1 MADRG
6 NSNGARPRPSCTCRF
21 EEGVGEKDLDVWNP
35 MREDFKNVSFN
46 CYNRGPGARLPMW
59 AQPANSC
66 MAENGIPDRTAN
78 SRIVKSM
85 QVFVNCIPQEMTEE
99 AMKKLFSQSGDVLYV
114 KKIWKKHGPF
124 RTAYGFVVFS
134 KLSEAMDAIRRF
146 NHFQIGSFT
155 LQVSFYREN
164 DTYNKRQEESF
175 IFEDETMKASIASSG
190 TLGKLVEEYGAE
202 VELKTAVQ
210 MAAATPAVRNIPGIS
225 LDDLGLQ
232 FVPHKE
238 AIQCMVTEWQNP
250 GHFYVQQLTSGT
262 ETGLR
267 ELLALCQGP
276 DGVGGPPARPGYR
289 PWKGDVCA
297 ALFSQDQVWYRV
309 VVSEVDEARGCILAY
324 FLDYGSWEEV
334 AFENVRPPPEAFRK
348 HPPYTLQ
355 CSLTAVRPRSGGWG
369 DDVLQLRVSLLN
381 QTCVLRVEE
390 YDEPTRTYMVDLD
403 MPITGRSLRESLL
416 EEGICVAESVT
427 NYSAAPS
434 APLEGIGPGQDA
446 GPTADAGAVGE
457 DEEASGVGAGVSS
470 GMELERGVAARLP
483 CVGESFNVVVGDLVN
498 PGLFYCQRTEFAE
511 ELVKV
516 MAMVA
521 CLGSEPEPPR
531 VSPCVGQVVSAQYS
545 GDNVWYRA
553 MILDVPSEDTVKV
566 CYMDFGNCE
575 SLKVSRLR
583 AIPHALLKLPA
594 QALRCCLSGVRPV
607 CDAWSVEST
616 GLLAGLV
623 SGEILRARV
632 VARDAHTSTLEVK
645 LGPAEDPECDF
656 SELLVKHGVAA
667 PTSPAPDEISPPPST
682 AHFASSPTFAGS
694 MEFPVGAQFSVMVT
708 DVQHPGHFYCI
719 RLVDNEIQALQEV
732 LVEVASYCD
741 RTKPQPDFH
750 PKPGQLCCA
759 RYSSNGSWYRA
770 RVLACVGELVRVE
783 YPDFGNSEEVGVQD
797 LRPLDGDGHLLRCP
811 FMAFRCSLAGGHRH
825 RTPASVLPVDS
836 DSWSPESTEA
846 LLNLVSDRCLRATV
860 MAPRCG
866 DSVPVDLQDTPA
878 AQQENS
884 SQAAPDAYRSV
895 AHQLALVGLATL
907 AVGPGD
913 VPEDRESTVRV
924 CGVRCGSNS
933 VSDGSSVE
941 TITTLDDRLPGVPPT
956 DACNRQLPGAV
967 AEVHLVGA
975 AVALALGE
983 WKSRGADDPSVE
995 APVVPEEFVVN
1006 DPPTLLQG
1014 VLSEILTEVTEAVN
1028 MLELLVEA
1036 KRKLERVVKLIQRA
1050 LDEEAH
1056 E

>member
-1 MADRG
+1 MADQG
-6 NSNGARPRPSCTCRF
+6 KHSGARPGRSFACRF
-21 EEGVGEKDLDVWNP
+21 EEEVGEKDLDVWNP

-46 CYNRGPGARLPMW
+46 SYNRGPGARLPMW

-78 SRIVKSM
+78 SSTVKSM
-85 QVFVNCIPQEMTEE
+85 QIFVNCLPQEMTEE

-114 KKIWKKHGPF
+114 KKILKKHGPF
-124 RTAYGFVVFS
+124 HTACGFVVFS

-146 NHFQIGSFT
+146 NRFQIGSFT
-155 LQVSFYREN
+155 LQVSFSREN
-164 DTYNKRQEESF
+164 DTCKKQQEESF
-175 IFEDETMKASIASSG
+175 LLEDETMKASNASSG
-190 TLGKLVEEYGAE
+190 TVGKSEVYGAQ
-202 VELKTAVQ
+202 VEPKTAVQ
-210 MAAATPAVRNIPGIS
+210 MAAATPAVQSIPGIS

-232 FVPHKE
+232 FVPHGE

-250 GHFYVQQLTSGT
+250 GRFYVQQLTSGT

-276 DGVGGPPARPGYR
+276 DGVGGPPTRPGYR

-334 AFENVRPPPEAFRK
+334 AFENVRPPPEEFRK

-355 CSLTAVRPRSGGWG
+355 CSLTAVRPRSGGWS
-369 DDVLQLRVSLLN
+369 DDVLQLRVLLLN
-381 QTCVLRVEE
+381 QTLVLRVEE
-390 YDEPTRTYMVDLD
+390 YDEATRTYMVDLE

-427 NYSAAPS
+427 SCSAAPS

-446 GPTADAGAVGE
+446 GPTADTGAVGE
-457 DEEASGVGAGVSS
+457 DEKASGVGADVSS
-470 GMELERGVAARLP
+470 GVELERGASARLP

-511 ELVKV
+511 ELAKV

-521 CLGSEPEPPR
+521 CLGSEPEPPK
-531 VSPCVGQVVSAQYS
+531 VSPCVGQVVSAQYL
-545 GDNVWYRA
+545 G
-553 MILDVPSEDTVKV
+553 I
-566 CYMDFGNCE
+566 
-575 SLKVSRLR
+575 
-583 AIPHALLKLPA
+583 
-594 QALRCCLSGVRPV
+594 RPV
-607 CDAWSVEST
+607 CDAWSVEAT
-616 GLLAGLV
+616 GLLVGLV

-632 VARDAHTSTLEVK
+632 VARDARTSTLEVK
-645 LGPAEDPECDF
+645 LGLAEDPVCDF
-656 SELLVKHGVAA
+656 SELLVRHGVAA
-667 PTSPAPDEISPPPST
+667 LAAPDEISPPPSA
-682 AHFASSPTFAGS
+682 AHCI
-694 MEFPVGAQFSVMVT
+694 MEFPVGVQFSVTVT

-719 RLVDNEIQALQEV
+719 RLVDSEIQALQEV

-741 RTKPQPDFH
+741 RTKPQPDFL

-770 RVLACVGELVRVE
+770 RVLACDGELVRVE

-811 FMAFRCSLAGGHRH
+811 FMAFRCSLAG
-825 RTPASVLPVDS
+825 VLPVDS

-860 MAPRCG
+860 MAPRAG
-866 DSVPVDLQDTPA
+866 DAVPVDLQDMT
-878 AQQENS
+878 AQQEDS
-884 SQAAPDAYRSV
+884 SQAAPDAHKSV
-895 AHQLALVGLATL
+895 AHQLALMGLAVL
-907 AVGPGD
+907 AEGPGD
-913 VPEDRESTVRV
+913 LPEDREPTVRV

-941 TITTLDDRLPGVPPT
+941 AIATLDDRLPGVPPT
-956 DACNRQLPGAV
+956 DACDRQHPGAV
-967 AEVHLVGA
+967 AEGA
-975 AVALALGE
+975 EVALALGE
-983 WKSRGADDPSVE
+983 SRAADDPSVE
-995 APVVPEEFVVN
+995 APAVPEGFVVN
-1006 DPPTLLQG
+1006 DPPVLLQG
-1014 VLSEILTEVTEAVN
+1014 VLSEILTEVTEAVK
-1028 MLELLVEA
+1028 MLEPLMEA
-1036 KRKLERVVKLIQRA
+1036 KRKLERVVKLIQRS
-1050 LDEEAH
+1050 LEEEAH

>member
-1 MADRG
+1 MADQG
-6 NSNGARPRPSCTCRF
+6 KHSGARPGRSFACRF
-21 EEGVGEKDLDVWNP
+21 EEEVGEKDLDVWNP

-46 CYNRGPGARLPMW
+46 SYNRGPGARLPMW

-78 SRIVKSM
+78 SSTVKSM
-85 QVFVNCIPQEMTEE
+85 QIFVNCLPQEMTEE

-114 KKIWKKHGPF
+114 KKILKKHGPF
-124 RTAYGFVVFS
+124 HTACGFVVFS

-146 NHFQIGSFT
+146 NRFQIGSFT
-155 LQVSFYREN
+155 LQVSFSREN
-164 DTYNKRQEESF
+164 DTCKKQQEESF
-175 IFEDETMKASIASSG
+175 LLEDETMKASNASSG
-190 TLGKLVEEYGAE
+190 TVGKSEVYGAQ
-202 VELKTAVQ
+202 VEPKTAVQ
-210 MAAATPAVRNIPGIS
+210 MAAATPAVQSIPGIS

-232 FVPHKE
+232 FVPHGE

-250 GHFYVQQLTSGT
+250 GRFYVQQLTSGT

-276 DGVGGPPARPGYR
+276 DGVGGPPTRPGYR

-334 AFENVRPPPEAFRK
+334 AFENVRPPPEEFRK

-355 CSLTAVRPRSGGWG
+355 CSLTAVRPRSGGWS
-369 DDVLQLRVSLLN
+369 DDVLQLRVLLLN
-381 QTCVLRVEE
+381 QTLVLRVEE
-390 YDEPTRTYMVDLD
+390 YDEATRTYMVDLE

-427 NYSAAPS
+427 SCSAAPS

-446 GPTADAGAVGE
+446 GPTADTGAVGE
-457 DEEASGVGAGVSS
+457 DEKASGVGADVSS
-470 GMELERGVAARLP
+470 GVELERGASARLP

-511 ELVKV
+511 ELAKV

-521 CLGSEPEPPR
+521 CLGSEPEPPK
-531 VSPCVGQVVSAQYS
+531 VSPCVGQVVSAQYLE
-545 GDNVWYRA
+545 DNVWYRA
-553 MILDVPSEDTVKV
+553 MILDVVSEDTVKV

-575 SLKVSRLR
+575 CLKVSRLR

-594 QALRCCLSGVRPV
+594 QALRCCLSGIRPV
-607 CDAWSVEST
+607 CDAWSVEAT
-616 GLLAGLV
+616 GLLVGLV

-632 VARDAHTSTLEVK
+632 VARDARTSTLEVK
-645 LGPAEDPECDF
+645 LGLAEDPVCDF
-656 SELLVKHGVAA
+656 SELLVRHGVAA
-667 PTSPAPDEISPPPST
+667 LAAPDEISPPPSA
-682 AHFASSPTFAGS
+682 AHCI
-694 MEFPVGAQFSVMVT
+694 MEFPVGVQFSVTVT

-719 RLVDNEIQALQEV
+719 RLVDSEIQALQEV

-741 RTKPQPDFH
+741 RTKPQPDFL

-770 RVLACVGELVRVE
+770 RVLACDGELVRVE

-811 FMAFRCSLAGGHRH
+811 FMAFRCSLAG
-825 RTPASVLPVDS
+825 VLPVDS

-860 MAPRCG
+860 MAPRAG
-866 DSVPVDLQDTPA
+866 DAVPVDLQDMT
-878 AQQENS
+878 AQQEDS
-884 SQAAPDAYRSV
+884 SQAAPDAHKSV
-895 AHQLALVGLATL
+895 AHQLALMGLAVL
-907 AVGPGD
+907 AEGPGD
-913 VPEDRESTVRV
+913 LPEDREPTVRV

-941 TITTLDDRLPGVPPT
+941 AIATLDDRLPGVPPT
-956 DACNRQLPGAV
+956 DACDRQHPGAV
-967 AEVHLVGA
+967 AEGA
-975 AVALALGE
+975 EVALALGE
-983 WKSRGADDPSVE
+983 SRAADDPSVE
-995 APVVPEEFVVN
+995 APAVPEGFVVN
-1006 DPPTLLQG
+1006 DPPVLLQG
-1014 VLSEILTEVTEAVN
+1014 VLSEILTEVTEAVK
-1028 MLELLVEA
+1028 MLEPLMEA
-1036 KRKLERVVKLIQRA
+1036 KRKLERVVKLIQRS
-1050 LDEEAH
+1050 LEEEAH